1 MSNLHQPRRNFVQ
14 LAIAAITTAIF
25 TNLPKIN
32 FGHSSSAIKKGIVVH
47 ADEGEKIITGR
58 RKMPITIKISK
69 AKHGVDNISFC
80 SEDITSGRKI
90 RIHKHLHSDELIF
103 IHNGEGVF
111 TLDEQTITVKAGT
124 VVFVPRGVWHGLEN
138 TGTESIRMLF
148 GYSPAG
154 FEGYFREN
162 GTAVGTDPKQRSPEQ
177 YAAAEKKYGMVYK
190 EGP

>member
-1 MSNLHQPRRNFVQ
+1 MSNHEPRRNFLQVG
-14 LAIAAITTAIF
+14 IATVLTAV
-25 TNLPKIN
+25 TSNLPKFS
-32 FGHSSSAIKKGIVVH
+32 FGHSATAIKKGIVVH
-47 ADEGEKIITGR
+47 ADEGEKILTGR
-58 RKMPITIKISK
+58 RKVPITIKISK
-69 AKHGVDNISFC
+69 EKHGVDNISFC
-80 SEDITSGRKI
+80 AEDITPGRKI

-111 TLDEQTITVKAGT
+111 TLDEQTMTVKAGT

-138 TGTESIRMLF
+138 IGTESMRMLF

-162 GTAVGTDPKQRSPEQ
+162 GTAVGTEPKQRTPEQ

-190 EGP
+190 EGI